1 MIEINVCPST
11 LQEGFESFS
20 PAARKLLFDGR
31 DVSHILDFDSPNNDD
46 ADNEAYLK
54 NVGRISL
61 SGVQPKASLVVNDHH
76 HLVKPDDGERGT
88 YILKP
93 APSSYALLDR
103 KYCPANEHL
112 TMQLASQVYHIET
125 AANTICFFRDGEA
138 AYLCRRFDIGPKGQ
152 KYSQEDFASLAG
164 LTKANGGSDYKYC
177 NLSYEECADIIRK
190 YVKAAPVDIL
200 KFFRIVVF
208 NYLTLNDDAHLK
220 NFSLINR
227 GDGEYHL
234 APAYD
239 LINTSLHLSTS
250 RIFALD
256 KGLFKE
262 GMKLTDTKGVDR
274 KDFEVFGQRIGL
286 SDRLIKRELNFFATE
301 HALAKELI
309 DRSFLSESLKRNYW
323 LSYNYRRTML
333 VLGKE
338 LGVK

>member
-1 MIEINVCPST
+1 MEALNICPST
-11 LQEGFESFS
+11 LQEGFSTYS

-31 DVSHILDFDSPNNDD
+31 DVSHILDFDSPNNDE
-46 ADNEAYLK
+46 ADNEEFLK

-61 SGVQPKASLVVNDHH
+61 SGVQPKASLVVNTENR
-76 HLVKPDDGERGT
+76 LAKPAENERGT

-93 APSSYALLDR
+93 APTSYALLDR

-125 AANTICFFRDGEA
+125 AANGICFFRDGET
-138 AYLCRRFDIGPKGQ
+138 AYLCRRFDVGPKGE

-164 LTKANGGSDYKYC
+164 LTNANGGSDYKYSH
-177 NLSYEECADIIRK
+177 LSYEDCADIIRR
-190 YVKAAPVDIL
+190 YVKAAPVEIL
-200 KFFRIVVF
+200 KFFRLVVF

-234 APAYD
+234 TPAYD
-239 LINTSLHLSTS
+239 LINTSLHLRQP

-262 GMKLTDTKGVDR
+262 GMHLTDTRTVRR
-274 KDFEVFGQRIGL
+274 KDFEVFGHRIGL
-286 SDRLIKRELNFFATE
+286 PDRLVKRELDAFAKE
-301 HALAKELI
+301 QPLAKELI
-309 DRSFLSESLKRNYW
+309 DRSFLSDSLKLRYW
-323 LSYNYRRTML
+323 LSYNYRRATL
-333 VLGKE
+333 TFN
-338 LGVK
+338 

>member
-1 MIEINVCPST
+1 MKELNVCPST
-11 LQEGFESFS
+11 LRQGYSTYS
-20 PAARKLLFDGR
+20 PTARRLLFDGR
-31 DVSHILDFDSPNNDD
+31 EVSHILDFDSPNKED

-61 SGVQPKASLVVNDHH
+61 SGVQPKASLVI
-76 HLVKPDDGERGT
+76 DGESRLAKPADGEYGT

-93 APSSYALLDR
+93 APSSYALVER

-125 AANTICFFRDGEA
+125 AVNGLCFFRDGEA
-138 AYLCRRFDIGPKGQ
+138 AYLCRRFDVGVAGQ
-152 KYSQEDFASLAG
+152 KYQQEDFASLSG
-164 LTKANGGSDYKYC
+164 LTKANGGSDYKYS

-190 YVKAAPVDIL
+190 YVKAVPVEIL

-227 GDGEYHL
+227 GDGEYSL

-239 LINTSLHLSTS
+239 LINTSLHLGTP

-256 KGLFKE
+256 KGLFRE
-262 GMKLTDTKGVDR
+262 GMQLSDVRTVSR
-274 KDFEVFGQRIGL
+274 KDFDEFGRRIGL
-286 SDRLIKRELNFFATE
+286 PERLVKRELDAFASE
-301 HALAKELI
+301 QPLAQELI
-309 DRSFLSESLKRNYW
+309 SHSFLSDSLKRHYR
-323 LSYNYRRTML
+323 LSFNYRRTTL
-333 VLGKE
+333 KP
-338 LGVK
+338 

>member
-1 MIEINVCPST
+1 MIELNVCPST
-11 LQEGFESFS
+11 LQEGFSTYS
-20 PAARKLLFDGR
+20 PTALKQLFDGQP
-31 DVSHILDFDSPNNDD
+31 VSHILDFDSPNNES
-46 ADNEAYLK
+46 ADNEAYVK

-61 SGVQPKASLVVNDHH
+61 SGVQPKASLVVNRNHQ
-76 HLVKPDDGERGT
+76 LVKPVEGEHGT

-93 APSSYALLDR
+93 APTSYALFER

-112 TMQLASQVYHIET
+112 TMQLALQVYHLET
-125 AANTICFFRDGEA
+125 AANGLCFFRDGEE
-138 AYLCRRFDIGPKGQ
+138 AYICRRFDVGPNGQ
-152 KYSQEDFASLAG
+152 KYQQEDFASLAG
-164 LTKANGGSDYKYC
+164 LTNANGGSDFKYS

-190 YVKAAPVDIL
+190 YVKAAPVEIL

-239 LINTSLHLSTS
+239 LINTSLHLGMP

-262 GMKLTDTKGVDR
+262 GMQLSDVRSVSR
-274 KDFEVFGQRIGL
+274 KDFEEFGRRTGL
-286 SDRLIKRELNFFATE
+286 APRLVHRELDTFAAE
-301 HALAKELI
+301 FPIVKELI
-309 DRSFLSESLKRNYW
+309 DHSFLSDDLKRSYW
-323 LSYNYRRTML
+323 LSYKYRRSTL
-333 VLGKE
+333 A
-338 LGVK
+338 